1 MDDAYIPPVGSFC
14 WIELATTDQNAAK
27 KFYGSLMS
35 WTATDSPMGPGQVY
49 TMFALDG
56 RNAGACY
63 TLLPEMRAQ
72 GIPSHWMLYVSV
84 ADVDETIGKARAA
97 GANILCP
104 ATDVMDFGRMAVF
117 QDPTGAHV
125 AIWQPKSHKGF
136 GVEGHPGAF
145 CWADLM
151 TSDQDRA
158 ATFYENVFGWKMEL
172 GKDNSGYLH
181 IKNGEKFIGGI
192 PPVQYRDPNAPPNWL
207 IYLMVQDCDA
217 STAKAKAEGANVF
230 FGPTSMAGV
239 GRWSVVAD
247 PQGAVF
253 ALFQSAR

>member
-1 MDDAYIPPVGSFC
+1 MADIYIPPTGSFC
-14 WIELATTDQNAAK
+14 WIELGTTDQNAAK
-27 KFYGSLMS
+27 KFYTSLLG
-35 WTATDSPMGPGQVY
+35 WAATDSPMGPNEVY
-49 TMFALDG
+49 TMFEREG
-56 RNAGACY
+56 RNAAACY
-63 TLLPEMRAQ
+63 TLRPDMIEH
-72 GIPSHWMLYVSV
+72 GVPPHWMLYVSV
-84 ADVDETIGKARAA
+84 VNADETAAKARSA
-97 GANILCP
+97 GGTIVAP
-104 ATDVMDFGRMAVF
+104 PFDVMDFGRMAVF
-117 QDPTGAHV
+117 QDPTGAHL
-125 AIWQPKSHKGF
+125 AIWQPKSHKGMRI
-136 GVEGHPGAF
+136 EGEPGAF

-158 ATFYENVFGWKMEL
+158 ATFYEIVFGWKMEL

-207 IYLMVQDCDA
+207 MYLMVKDCDA
-217 STAKAKAEGANVF
+217 STTKAKESGAKVF

-253 ALFQSAR
+253 ALFQSAH